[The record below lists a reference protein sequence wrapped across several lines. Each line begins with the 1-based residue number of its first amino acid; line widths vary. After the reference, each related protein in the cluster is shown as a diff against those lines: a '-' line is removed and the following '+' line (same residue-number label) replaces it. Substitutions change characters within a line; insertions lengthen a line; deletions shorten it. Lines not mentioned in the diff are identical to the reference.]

1 MSAPIL
7 AAKGLAKSFGGRRA
21 SMLGPET
28 PSVRALDGV
37 DLQAYAGKTLG
48 IVGESGSGKTTL
60 ARLLLLLDQPSE
72 GEILFEGLSV
82 AQITGERR
90 RDFRRR
96 IQPVFQNPYSS
107 LDPRMRVG
115 EIIAEPMGVAGTPPL
130 ERRERIANALVK
142 VGLSADDARRFPGEF
157 SGGQRQRI
165 AIARA
170 IASRPDLII
179 LDEPVSSQDISVR
192 AQILNLLKDLQEET
206 GVGFILITH
215 DLSTLRFMCDEVMVM
230 HRGKAVERGSPDR
243 ICNHPENAYTRELV
257 SSVLSID
264 APELAAR
271 S

>member
-7 AAKGLAKSFGGRRA
+7 AATGLTKTFGGRRA
-21 SMLGPET
+21 SMLGPEA
-28 PSVRALDGV
+28 PAVRALDGV
-37 DLQAYAGKTLG
+37 DMEAHAGRTLG

-60 ARLLLLLDQPSE
+60 ARLLLLLDEPSE

-82 AQITGERR
+82 AGIAGERR
-90 RDFRRR
+90 RIFRRR

-115 EIIAEPMGVAGTPPL
+115 EIIAEPMGVSGTPAV
-130 ERRERIANALVK
+130 EQRERVASALVK
-142 VGLSADDARRFPGEF
+142 VGLSPDDARRFPAEF

-206 GVGFILITH
+206 GVGYILITH

-230 HRGKAVERGSPDR
+230 HRGKVVERGPPAR
-243 ICNHPENAYTRELV
+243 ICEQPENAYTRELV

-264 APELAAR
+264 
-271 S
+271 

>member
-1 MSAPIL
+1 MSTPIL
-7 AAKGLAKSFGGRRA
+7 TAKRLGKTFGGRPA
-21 SMLGPET
+21 SVLGPEA
-28 PSVRALDGV
+28 PAVRALDGV
-37 DLQAYAGKTLG
+37 DLEACAGKTLG

-60 ARLLLLLDQPSE
+60 ARLLLLLDKPSE
-72 GEILFEGLSV
+72 GEILFDGLSV
-82 AQITGERR
+82 AGIAGERR

-115 EIIAEPMGVAGTPPL
+115 EIVGEPMGVAGVAAA
-130 ERRERIANALVK
+130 ERRERIAGALVK
-142 VGLSADDARRFPGEF
+142 VSLSPDDAKRFPAEF

-192 AQILNLLKDLQEET
+192 AQILNLLKDLQDET
-206 GVGFILITH
+206 GVGYILITH

-230 HRGKAVERGSPDR
+230 HRGKVVERGAPAR
-243 ICNHPENAYTRELV
+243 ICDQPENAYTRELV
-257 SSVLSID
+257 SSVLTLD
-264 APELAAR
+264 ALDLAAR